1 MNKICILG
9 GDLRQETIYNLLKDD
24 GFSVSKIGLSAEDDE
39 DAAIKDC
46 EVLILPIPV
55 TYDNAK
61 INAPLSDR
69 EISMEYVVSSISPGC
84 IVLGGR
90 ISPDFEKALQ
100 DRGIKYF
107 DYYNREELIIK
118 NAIPT
123 AEGAIEIA
131 MTEMPI
137 TIFGS
142 RVLIVGYGRIGK
154 MLASRFKAL
163 GADVTVSARKHRDF
177 AWIEESGC
185 KYVHTGD
192 ISACINSYDIII
204 NTVPSAVIDRTALG
218 GMRKDSLIIDLAS
231 KPGGV
236 DFASAKELGKNV
248 IWALSLPGKTA
259 PITSGK
265 IIKDTIVNIL
275 TEMEVQSS
283 GISG

>member
-1 MNKICILG
+1 MEKICILG
-9 GDLRQETIYNLLKDD
+9 GDLRQETVYNLLKEDGFAVSKLCLSKEDD
-24 GFSVSKIGLSAEDDE
+24 GSVVLGDFDI
-39 DAAIKDC
+39 
-46 EVLILPIPV
+46 LILPIPV
-55 TYDNAK
+55 TYDNVN
-61 INAPLSDR
+61 INAPLSEM
-69 EISMEYVVSSISPGC
+69 EISLEYVLNSISPDC

-90 ISPDFEKALQ
+90 ISPDFEKCLL
-100 DRGIKYF
+100 DRGMKYF
-107 DYYNREELIIK
+107 DYYEREELIIK

-163 GADVTVSARKHRDF
+163 GARVTVSARKHKDF
-177 AWIEESGC
+177 AWIEENGC
-185 KYVHTGD
+185 DFIHTGD
-192 ISACINSYDIII
+192 ISSCIGSYDIII
-204 NTVPSAVIDRTALG
+204 NTVPSTVIDKVALDK
-218 GMRKDSLIIDLAS
+218 MRRDSLIIDLAS

-236 DFASAKELGKNV
+236 DFASAKELGRNV

-275 TEMEVQSS
+275 TEMEVQNS

>member
-1 MNKICILG
+1 MEKICILG
-9 GDLRQETIYNLLKDD
+9 GDLRQETVYNLLKEDGFAVSKLGLSKEDD
-24 GFSVSKIGLSAEDDE
+24 GSVVLGDFDI
-39 DAAIKDC
+39 
-46 EVLILPIPV
+46 LILPIPV
-55 TYDNAK
+55 TYDNVN
-61 INAPLSDR
+61 INAPLSEM
-69 EISMEYVVSSISPGC
+69 EISLEYVLNSISPDC

-90 ISPDFEKALQ
+90 ISPDFEKCLL
-100 DRGIKYF
+100 DRGMKYF
-107 DYYNREELIIK
+107 DYYEREELIIK

-123 AEGAIEIA
+123 AEGALEIA

-163 GADVTVSARKHRDF
+163 GARVTVSARKHKDF
-177 AWIEESGC
+177 AWIEENGC
-185 KYVHTGD
+185 DFIHTGD
-192 ISACINSYDIII
+192 ISSCIGSYDIII
-204 NTVPSAVIDRTALG
+204 NTVPSTVIDKVALDK
-218 GMRKDSLIIDLAS
+218 MRSDSLIIDLAS

-236 DFASAKELGKNV
+236 DFASAKELGRNV

-275 TEMEVQSS
+275 TEMEVQNS